1 MNVCGLSSSSFSPP
15 AGWPARSGRGSGARS
30 IFTPSFSAS
39 AIDGAEADVVPRA
52 GIVQAGIAQTHD
64 EPAAGGRFG
73 KQHQNR
79 LEIDVSL

>member
-15 AGWPARSGRGSGARS
+15 ADACAVRPRKRARS

-39 AIDGAEADVVPRA
+39 ASTARKPTLCRVP
-52 GIVQAGIAQTHD
+52 GIVQAGIAQTHN
-64 EPAAGGRFG
+64 EPAAGRRFG